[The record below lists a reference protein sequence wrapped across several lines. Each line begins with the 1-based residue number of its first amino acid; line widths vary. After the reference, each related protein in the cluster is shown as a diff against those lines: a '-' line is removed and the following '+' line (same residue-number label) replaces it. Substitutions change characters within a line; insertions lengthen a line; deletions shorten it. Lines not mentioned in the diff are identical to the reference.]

1 VTPEDIKEK
10 KKYWEQIY
18 PSGVATRKNFGLFAK
33 KVSVAY
39 DEDSIDF
46 MFRAMDADRD
56 GRITFEY
63 VLHIYGSLDMVLLL
77 TQTEEIYSEF
87 LWYMAITSPSN
98 QDNQAQMDEL
108 IDMCFLMY
116 DEDGNGILTRDE
128 LTRTLQNVFKTQGHD
143 INDPEVKRNI
153 EHRINKLFKIC
164 DANRDGVLTKDEIKN
179 ACRRDPTI
187 VDLL

>member
-56 GRITFEY
+56 GRITF
-63 VLHIYGSLDMVLLL
+63 D
-77 TQTEEIYSEF
+77 EF